1 MPSTATLCSG
11 PAEQTGAARPPQ
23 RCCVGGIGNSTAFH
37 SWISPTIS
45 TGQRPHEELFVL
57 PADDNDRQI
66 DGNEVILSPSA
77 ADNICIGISLVQTPP
92 FI

>member
-1 MPSTATLCSG
+1 M
-11 PAEQTGAARPPQ
+11 
-23 RCCVGGIGNSTAFH
+23 
-37 SWISPTIS
+37 
-45 TGQRPHEELFVL
+45 GQRPHEELFVL